1 MIKKTAD
8 KIGKIIDVALI
19 VISCFMIIDGVTFFV
34 NTMGMVR
41 STEFQM
47 LISLV
52 HILAAIMIWM
62 SVLTFR
68 QIIVGII
75 TRKS

>member
-1 MIKKTAD
+1 MIKKAAD
-8 KIGKIIDVALI
+8 KIGKVVDVALI

-47 LISLV
+47 LINLV
-52 HILAAIMIWM
+52 HMLAVIMIWM

-75 TRKS
+75 TRRS